1 MRVVVIENDN
11 VCPDRL
17 KRYIRKYNKKDVSYI
32 YNAANTSMTDFI
44 EAFKN
49 NDVILFDPT
58 IVGYVQYNNL
68 MMLLRKLLVSG
79 ELAVKE
85 IRLHANDIDGYVK
98 ELKEL
103 WKGKRDYLDEVLEK
117 VKLLGVNEYE
127 ERVIIL

>member
-1 MRVVVIENDN
+1 MKVVVIENDN

-17 KRYIRKYNKKDVSYI
+17 KRYIRKYSKDDVSYI
-32 YNAANTSMTDFI
+32 YNAANTSMADFI

-49 NDVILFDPT
+49 NKVILFDPT
-58 IVGYVQYNNL
+58 IVGYGQYNNL

-85 IRLHANDIDGYVK
+85 VHLHTNDIDGYLE

-103 WKGKRDYLDEVLEK
+103 WDGKRDYLDEVLEK